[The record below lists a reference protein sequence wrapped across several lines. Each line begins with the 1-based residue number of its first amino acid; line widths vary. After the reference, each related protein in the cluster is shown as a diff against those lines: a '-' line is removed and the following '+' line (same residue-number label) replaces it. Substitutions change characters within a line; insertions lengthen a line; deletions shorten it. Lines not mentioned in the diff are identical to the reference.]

1 MNMPTI
7 TASPEQISKAYEV
20 VAASTK
26 AASSNFYYAFVTL
39 PADKRKAV
47 YAGYSFCRM
56 ADDIVDNG
64 ELGDQAGEALD
75 TLKTKLAEAYAG
87 KAVEDMWLALG
98 HTLNKYPIDVQ
109 HLLDVVDGCRMDLD
123 GATYETFDDLKKYC
137 KRVAS
142 STGLA
147 LIEVFGYDDK
157 RAVDYAIDLGIAL
170 QLTNILRDITEDLEI
185 GRVYLPTNEL
195 AEYGVSIE
203 DIRRK
208 RVTPEF
214 TRFMKFQVE
223 RARKYLNS
231 GMRLFPLLDKQSRS
245 CPEIMTNVYERL
257 LSKIE
262 KNQYDV
268 LNRRTGL
275 SRFQKLLLISGV
287 WLRSRGIRFV

>member
-1 MNMPTI
+1 MPTI
-7 TASPEQISKAYEV
+7 TATPEQISRAYKV
-20 VAASTK
+20 VAESTK

-39 PADKRKAV
+39 PPDKRKAV

-64 ELGDQAGEALD
+64 ELGDQAGEALNS
-75 TLKTKLAEAYAG
+75 LKTKLAEAYAG
-87 KAVEDMWLALG
+87 KGVGDMWLALG
-98 HTLNKYPIDVQ
+98 HTLNKYPINVQ
-109 HLLDVVDGCRMDLD
+109 HLLDVVDGCQMDLD

-142 STGLA
+142 ATGLA

-157 RAVDYAIDLGIAL
+157 RAVDYAVDLGIAL

-185 GRVYLPTNEL
+185 GRVYLPANEL

-203 DIRRK
+203 DIRSK
-208 RVTPEF
+208 KVTPEF

-223 RARKYLNS
+223 RARQYLQS

-245 CPEIMTNVYERL
+245 CPEIMTNVYEHL

-262 KNQYDV
+262 KNKYDV
-268 LNRRTGL
+268 LNRKTGL

>member
-1 MNMPTI
+1 
-7 TASPEQISKAYEV
+7 
-20 VAASTK
+20 
-26 AASSNFYYAFVTL
+26 
-39 PADKRKAV
+39 
-47 YAGYSFCRM
+47 M

-64 ELGDQAGEALD
+64 ELGDQAGEALNS
-75 TLKTKLAEAYAG
+75 LKTKLAEAYAG
-87 KAVEDMWLALG
+87 KGVGDMWLALG
-98 HTLNKYPIDVQ
+98 HTLNKYPINVQ
-109 HLLDVVDGCRMDLD
+109 HLLDVVDGCQMDLD

-142 STGLA
+142 ATGLA

-157 RAVDYAIDLGIAL
+157 RAVDYAVDLGIAL

-185 GRVYLPTNEL
+185 GRVYLPANEL

-203 DIRRK
+203 DIRSK
-208 RVTPEF
+208 KVTPEF

-223 RARKYLNS
+223 RARQYLRS

-245 CPEIMTNVYERL
+245 CPEIMTNVYEHL

-262 KNQYDV
+262 KNKYDV